1 MRKPAMRVRMDLAIV
16 TNPAEL
22 SDLTDAAKKIEA
34 LKVAAKELGFTLT
47 ADVTAKLG
55 SVDAE

>member
-1 MRKPAMRVRMDLAIV
+1 MRVRMDLAIE

-22 SDLTDAAKKIEA
+22 SELTNAAKAIEA
-34 LKVAAKELGFTLT
+34 LKTAAKELGFTLT

-55 SVDAE
+55 SVDVAEPS